1 MSSRYAQAQQQG
13 RDALRRAILDAAGEI
28 LIDEGPRALTMRGI
42 AAAVGCSTS
51 VLYTMFGRKD
61 GLANALYR
69 EGFDRLRRQMEEAAA
84 SVAGSDD
91 PMALHVA
98 LGRAYR
104 AAALA
109 APNYYRVMFMGAIP
123 GFAPGPEAMAVA
135 DESLGVLIE
144 AVREGMEA
152 GVLRPGDPEAVADLL
167 WAAAHGVVSLELAGH
182 FRDPDIAD
190 DRYRMLAWAA
200 LAPFLADPPAGEWET
215 APS

>member
-13 RDALRRAILDAAGEI
+13 RDALRRAFLDAAGEI
-28 LIDEGPRALTMRGI
+28 LVDEGPGALTMRHV

-51 VLYTMFGRKD
+51 VLYTMFGGKD

-69 EGFDRLRRQMEEAAA
+69 EGFDRLRRQMEDAAA
-84 SVAGSDD
+84 SVAESDD

-123 GFAPGPEAMAVA
+123 GFVPSPEAMAVA
-135 DESLGVLIE
+135 NDSLGVLAD
-144 AVREGMEA
+144 AVREGMAA
-152 GVLRPGDPEAVADLL
+152 GVLRSGDPDAVAELL

-182 FRDPDIAD
+182 FPDPDIAT
-190 DRYRMLAWAA
+190 DRYRTLAWAT
-200 LAPFLADPPAGEWET
+200 LASFLADPSIAGH
-215 APS
+215 PGQSG